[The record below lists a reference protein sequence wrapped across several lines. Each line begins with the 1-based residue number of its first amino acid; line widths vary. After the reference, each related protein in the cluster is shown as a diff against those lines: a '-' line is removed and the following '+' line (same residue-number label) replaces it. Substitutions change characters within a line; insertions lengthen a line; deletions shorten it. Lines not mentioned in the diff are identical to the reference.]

1 MTPLELSIILLLG
14 TTCGTI
20 HATSPEQQLHSVYE
34 RHDELNLR
42 LQVACIE
49 LKGRDKY
56 IQAASLKDLEKE
68 K

>member
-1 MTPLELSIILLLG
+1 MTPLELSVVLLLG

-34 RHDELNLR
+34 KYDELNLR
-42 LQVACIE
+42 LELACIE

-56 IQAASLKDLEKE
+56 IQAVSLKDLEK
-68 K
+68 